1 MKELCNSIQPAFSFL
16 HIFRLHIQIS
26 FDKLLCQRGLLIR
39 LSLGQHRKLTG
50 RLNISIMFDSVKKNQ
65 SDFGFVSVSDD
76 RDIEVTRVARQS
88 RQGLWSEG
96 FKLFRDIFLIIVVFI
111 LFGVFFVQPVVV
123 EGTSMLP
130 QLHDG
135 ERLLVNKL
143 VYYKIQSV
151 SWGHIERG
159 DIVVFWFPNDPDKSY
174 VKRIIGL
181 PGETVELRNG
191 KVFISGTELKEDYLD
206 TEHNQTLPSWP
217 AKKVEEHHYFVMGDN
232 RDNSSDSRYWGLV
245 PEKYIYGKAF
255 FRYWKPQDVGFLE
268 HGEYDK
274 SVPQPPANKDDLRA
288 GER

>member
-1 MKELCNSIQPAFSFL
+1 MLDL
-16 HIFRLHIQIS
+16 R
-26 FDKLLCQRGLLIR
+26 
-39 LSLGQHRKLTG
+39 RKD
-50 RLNISIMFDSVKKNQ
+50 NA
-65 SDFGFVSVSDD
+65 DFGFVSVSDD
-76 RDIEVTRVARQS
+76 RDIEVVHLRRES

-96 FKLFRDIFLIIVVFI
+96 FKLVRDIFLIIVVFI
-111 LFGVFFVQPVVV
+111 LFGVFFIQPVVV

-174 VKRIIGL
+174 VKRVIGL
-181 PGETVELRNG
+181 PGEMVEVRNG
-191 KVFISGTELKEDYLD
+191 KVIVDGRELKEDYLD
-206 TEHNQTLPSWP
+206 AEHNQSLPSSP
-217 AKKVEEHHYFVMGDN
+217 PKKVDEHHYFVMGDN

-255 FRYWKPQDVGFLE
+255 FRYWKPSNIGFLE

-274 SVPQPPANKDDLRA
+274 SIPTTPAQKEDLRA
-288 GER
+288 VER

>member
-1 MKELCNSIQPAFSFL
+1 
-16 HIFRLHIQIS
+16 
-26 FDKLLCQRGLLIR
+26 
-39 LSLGQHRKLTG
+39 
-50 RLNISIMFDSVKKNQ
+50 MFDFRQKNQ
-65 SDFGFVSVSDD
+65 SDFGFVSASDD
-76 RDIEVTRVARQS
+76 RDIEVTHVKRES
-88 RQGLWSEG
+88 RQGLWSEA

-174 VKRIIGL
+174 VKRVIGL
-181 PGETVELRNG
+181 PGETVEVRGG
-191 KVFISGTELKEDYLD
+191 KVFVDGQQLKEEYLD
-206 TEHNQTLPSWP
+206 TEHNQALPSWP
-217 AKKVEEHHYFVMGDN
+217 AKKVEDHHYFVMGDN

-255 FRYWKPQDVGFLE
+255 FRYWKPQNIGFLE
-268 HGEYDK
+268 HGVYQNA
-274 SVPQPPANKDDLRA
+274 PPPPAINTEDLRSD
-288 GER
+288 GG

>member
-1 MKELCNSIQPAFSFL
+1 MFEL
-16 HIFRLHIQIS
+16 
-26 FDKLLCQRGLLIR
+26 G
-39 LSLGQHRKLTG
+39 
-50 RLNISIMFDSVKKNQ
+50 KKNNFN
-65 SDFGFVSVSDD
+65 FGSVAASDD
-76 RDIEVTRVARQS
+76 RDIEVIRVRRES
-88 RQGLWSEG
+88 RQGLWTEG
-96 FKLFRDIFLIIVVFI
+96 LRLVRDIFLIVVVFI

-174 VKRIIGL
+174 VKRVIGL
-181 PGETVELRNG
+181 PGETVEIRNG
-191 KVFISGTELKEDYLD
+191 KVIVNGQQLNEDYLE
-206 TEHNQTLPSWP
+206 TEYNQSLPSWP
-217 AKKVEEHHYFVMGDN
+217 PKKIEEHHYFVMGDN

-255 FRYWKPQDVGFLE
+255 FRYWKPSGIGFLDHGGYE
-268 HGEYDK
+268 HA
-274 SVPQPPANKDDLRA
+274 VPPPPSKEELRA
-288 GER
+288 DDDR